1 MRKVRVG
8 IWGFGAMGTGMAN
21 MILKKE
27 GMEIV
32 SVCSRSTA
40 GKSMYDVLGIDRED
54 RNEVIINGNYE
65 EAFTE
70 KSCDVVLLATD
81 SFTKKAFDKIIYL
94 LENKMNVISTAEQ
107 MAYPQADDPDLAK
120 KWMKLLK
127 KME

>member
-40 GKSMYDVLGIDRED
+40 GKSIYDILEVERGDRPD
-54 RNEVIINGNYE
+54 VIINGNYK